1 MNAEHS
7 NWPLILEIKGNSLDD
22 GPGIRTVVFF
32 KGCPLSC
39 AWCHNPESRLPVQ
52 ELSYDPKLCIGCDT
66 CIDTCPEKAISRKN
80 PYFVDRQACTL
91 CRQCVQECPSGA
103 LSVVGRRM
111 SAEEVV
117 DAILPDQPFFA
128 TSGGGVTLS
137 GGEPAMYMGFTGEL
151 AGQLHNHGIHVLLET
166 CGYFRLDGF
175 MELLYPHLDTI
186 YYDIK
191 LYHARLHAQYCG
203 VDNRVILENFR
214 YLHHRT
220 GRDGIILL
228 PRVPLV
234 PGITATEEN
243 LRAIAQFLKEED
255 VPRVQLLPFNPL
267 WPEKELKVGRPSDF
281 GEETQHASFMPP
293 EEIERCE
300 EIFSSMNITPV
311 REAP

>member
-1 MNAEHS
+1 MPAEHS
-7 NWPLILEIKGNSLDD
+7 KSPLILEIKGNSLDD

-39 AWCHNPESRLPVQ
+39 TWCHNPESRLPVQ
-52 ELSYDPKLCIGCDT
+52 ELSYDPKLCISCDT
-66 CIDTCPEKAISRKN
+66 CVDACPEKAISRKN
-80 PYFVDRQACTL
+80 PYFIERQACTL
-91 CRQCVQECPSGA
+91 CWQCVEECPSGA

-111 SAEEVV
+111 TVEEVV
-117 DAILPDQPFFA
+117 DAIVPDLPFFK

-137 GGEPAMYMGFTGEL
+137 GGEPAMYMRFTGEL
-151 AGQLHNHGIHVLLET
+151 AVQLQRRGIHVLLET
-166 CGYFRLDGF
+166 CGYFRLEGF

-191 LYHARLHAQYCG
+191 LYDAHLHAQYCG

-214 YLHHRT
+214 YLHDRT
-220 GRDGIILL
+220 MKDSITLL
-228 PRVPLV
+228 PRIPLV
-234 PGITATEEN
+234 PGITATDTN
-243 LRAIAQFLKEED
+243 LGAIAEFLKEED
-255 VPRVQLLPFNPL
+255 VTRVQLLPFNPL
-267 WPEKELKVGRPSDF
+267 WPEKELKVGRPTDF
-281 GEETQHASFMPP
+281 GAETQQASFMPA